1 MNKEPFGLDI
11 GASTIKLVWLDK
23 EKDGYS
29 LRSAHRSA
37 APIKGML
44 SESPLDQEEMA
55 QAIQRAVIEAKINS
69 KTVNVAVSESQV
81 YTKVLEMP
89 PLSDRELQSAIY
101 YEAEQYIPVPLA
113 NISLTWSVLER
124 PEKTESGGKM
134 KVLMV
139 GAPNALINKYQKV
152 LTMAGLEINA
162 LETEILSAIR
172 ALVPINSVF
181 PPTLI
186 VNIGA
191 VSTSFAIV
199 RGGVLIFT
207 YSQTV
212 GGSAINR
219 AIATDFGFSQAQ
231 AEEYKRQYGI
241 LDETL
246 GGKISRV
253 TQPILNAILEEI
265 KKSLEFYGQ
274 RYKDLPIA
282 QILLC
287 GGTARLPGIDAYFA
301 QNAGIETVI
310 ANPWKVLVPSEIPK
324 EILES
329 APDYTIAVGLAM
341 RENE

>member
-1 MNKEPFGLDI
+1 MNKKPFGLDI
-11 GASTIKLVWLDK
+11 GASSIKLVWLEK
-23 EKDGYS
+23 EKDGFI
-29 LRSAHRSA
+29 LKSAHKVA
-37 APIKGML
+37 APLKGMM

-55 QAIQRAVIEAKINS
+55 QAIQRSVIESKIAS
-69 KTVNVAVSESQV
+69 KLVNIAVSESQV

-113 NISLTWSVLER
+113 NVSLTWSVLER
-124 PEKTESGGKM
+124 PEKTEAGGKM

-139 GAPNALINKYQKV
+139 GAPNALINKYKKV
-152 LTMAGLEINA
+152 LGMAGFEINA
-162 LETEILSAIR
+162 L
-172 ALVPINSVF
+172 VPNTSF
-181 PPTLI
+181 PPTLV

-191 VSTSFAIV
+191 LSTSLAIV
-199 RGGVLIFT
+199 RNGVLVFT
-207 YSQTV
+207 YSQTI
-212 GGSAINR
+212 GGSAISR

-231 AEEYKRQYGI
+231 AEEYKKQYGV

-265 KKSLEFYGQ
+265 KKSLVFYAQ
-274 RYKDLPIA
+274 RYKDFPIA

-287 GGTARLPGIDAYFA
+287 GGTSRLPGIDAYFA
-301 QNAGIETVI
+301 QGSGVETVI
-310 ANPWKVLVPSEIPK
+310 ANPWKVLVPQEVPK
-324 EILES
+324 EILDS

-341 RENE
+341 REDE